1 MSTSGPRLG
10 APVQAGPA
18 SPGLERF
25 AREILGCQCPAEVFL
40 SVEDERKPLPGLPE
54 IRRRIA
60 LGERLLIYVA
70 EPEGAAAP
78 AQDEIRDRIAEW
90 VAAGRAERDRRGMNR
105 LRLVVA
111 LDAWDTDSLRATE
124 VAFAQL
130 PELVQ
135 SDPGEARIHLHCLT
149 RSALADL

>member
-1 MSTSGPRLG
+1 MSISGPRLA
-10 APVQAGPA
+10 APAYAGPA

-25 AREILGCQCPAEVFL
+25 ARESLGCQCPAEVFQR
-40 SVEDERKPLPGLPE
+40 VEDERESLPRLPE

-60 LGERLLIYVA
+60 LGGRLLIYVA
-70 EPEGAAAP
+70 EPEGAAAQAP
-78 AQDEIRDRIAEW
+78 GEIRDRIADW

-111 LDAWDTDSLRATE
+111 RDAWDTDAVRAME
-124 VAFAQL
+124 AVFSQL
-130 PELVQ
+130 PELVKCG
-135 SDPGEARIHLHCLT
+135 PEEARIHLHCVP